1 MKNNEILSYS
11 FGTKYAYMP
20 KDVKHTLNQMYND
33 RLKQKGRRE
42 KFLIKEKEGT
52 KILLIIYIIRKVV
65 MEKEILQIRRKK
77 SNKLN

>member
-33 RLKQKGRRE
+33 RLK
-42 KFLIKEKEGT
+42 T
-52 KILLIIYIIRKVV
+52 K
-65 MEKEILQIRRKK
+65 RKK
-77 SNKLN
+77 RKDFTNHIHNMKSSYGKRNIRDTKEEK

>member
-33 RLKQKGRRE
+33 RLK
-42 KFLIKEKEGT
+42 T
-52 KILLIIYIIRKVV
+52 KRKKRKVFNKRKIPFINIIYYFFF
-65 MEKEILQIRRKK
+65 
-77 SNKLN
+77 

>member
-33 RLKQKGRRE
+33 RLK
-42 KFLIKEKEGT
+42 T
-52 KILLIIYIIRKVV
+52 K
-65 MEKEILQIRRKK
+65 RKK
-77 SNKLN
+77 RKTFNKRKYKDFTNHIHNMKSSYGKRNIRDTKEEK

>member
-33 RLKQKGRRE
+33 RLK
-42 KFLIKEKEGT
+42 T
-52 KILLIIYIIRKVV
+52 KRKKRKVFNKRKRRHKDFTNHIHN
-65 MEKEILQIRRKK
+65 MKSSYGKRNIRDTKEEK
-77 SNKLN
+77 S